1 MPFTSETLIWF
12 DQPAQNW
19 NEALPIGNGRLG
31 GMIFGCARQEKIQFN
46 EDSVW
51 YGGPRDRNNPDA
63 LRHLPLIRKLLFEGR
78 LKEAHRLSETAFSG
92 TPRSQRPYLTAG
104 DFCIQVDHP
113 QGELSHYRRELDLE
127 KAIAVTSYQYGGVT
141 FTREVFCSYPD
152 QVMVIRLEAD
162 RPGALTLTSRFER
175 QKGKHMDTVHRY
187 GTDTVVMT
195 NDCGGKDGLTYSAAA
210 KAITAGGT
218 VRVVGEHLLVD
229 EADEVVIILAA
240 ASTFRVED
248 PTLRCT
254 ELLEQAASQGY
265 AALKKRHIADYQ
277 PLFERVKL
285 DLGAPA
291 DREHHLLPT
300 PKRLERVRAGDD
312 DAGLYTLYFHFGRY
326 LLTAC
331 SRPGSLPANLQG
343 IWNDSMAPPWD
354 SKFTININTQMN
366 YWPAESCNLPE
377 CHEPLFE
384 LIERMRD
391 NGRVTARTMYG
402 CRGFVAHHNTDIWA
416 DTAPQDIYPPA
427 TQWVMGAAWL
437 TLHLWEHYKF
447 NPNPDFL
454 KKAYETMK
462 EAALFFT
469 DFLVE
474 SPEGYLVTNPSVS
487 PENRYLLRNGESGT
501 LCYGPS
507 MDTQI
512 ISELYSACIQ
522 ASLELDIDESA
533 RQEWA
538 AIKDRLPEMKV
549 GRHGQLQ
556 EWLEDYEEADPGHR
570 HISHLFGLHPG
581 TTISPDATPDLAEAA
596 RVTLRRR
603 LAHGGGHTGWSRAWI
618 INFWARLLDGE
629 QAYVHLKELLRQST
643 LPNLFDNHP
652 PFQID
657 GNFGA
662 AAGIAEMLI
671 QSHLDHIR
679 LLPALPDAWPQGR
692 VQGLRARGGFQ
703 VDIDWRDGSLAE
715 AVITSVSGQKLRLH
729 AKRSVRV
736 TTSDGREV
744 PMERQGHVIEM
755 ATETDGRYIVQ
766 PIQIENA
773 ILQ

>member
-1 MPFTSETLIWF
+1 
-12 DQPAQNW
+12 
-19 NEALPIGNGRLG
+19 
-31 GMIFGCARQEKIQFN
+31 
-46 EDSVW
+46 
-51 YGGPRDRNNPDA
+51 
-63 LRHLPLIRKLLFEGR
+63 
-78 LKEAHRLSETAFSG
+78 
-92 TPRSQRPYLTAG
+92 
-104 DFCIQVDHP
+104 
-113 QGELSHYRRELDLE
+113 
-127 KAIAVTSYQYGGVT
+127 
-141 FTREVFCSYPD
+141 
-152 QVMVIRLEAD
+152 
-162 RPGALTLTSRFER
+162 
-175 QKGKHMDTVHRY
+175 
-187 GTDTVVMT
+187 
-195 NDCGGKDGLTYSAAA
+195 
-210 KAITAGGT
+210 
-218 VRVVGEHLLVD
+218 
-229 EADEVVIILAA
+229 
-240 ASTFRVED
+240 
-248 PTLRCT
+248 
-254 ELLEQAASQGY
+254 
-265 AALKKRHIADYQ
+265 
-277 PLFERVKL
+277 
-285 DLGAPA
+285 
-291 DREHHLLPT
+291 
-300 PKRLERVRAGDD
+300 
-312 DAGLYTLYFHFGRY
+312 
-326 LLTAC
+326 
-331 SRPGSLPANLQG
+331 
-343 IWNDSMAPPWD
+343 
-354 SKFTININTQMN
+354 
-366 YWPAESCNLPE
+366 
-377 CHEPLFE
+377 
-384 LIERMRD
+384 
-391 NGRVTARTMYG
+391 
-402 CRGFVAHHNTDIWA
+402 
-416 DTAPQDIYPPA
+416 
-427 TQWVMGAAWL
+427 
-437 TLHLWEHYKF
+437 
-447 NPNPDFL
+447 
-454 KKAYETMK
+454 MK

-522 ASLELDIDESA
+522 ASLELDIDENA

-538 AIKDRLPEMKV
+538 AIMDRLPEMKV

-581 TTISPDATPDLAEAA
+581 TTVSPDSTPDLAEAA

-679 LLPALPDAWPQGR
+679 LLPALPEAWPQGR

-715 AVITSVSGQKLRLH
+715 AVITSVSGRKLRLH

-744 PMERQGHVIEM
+744 PMERHGHVIEM
-755 ATETDGRYIVQ
+755 ATETGGRYFVQ
-766 PIQIENA
+766 PIQIENE